1 MSLNNKYRNVF
12 ISAVLT
18 MHNEELYLG
27 QCIDSVLAQDH
38 DNFEFIIIDDGSTDR
53 SCEIVESYHDNRI
66 QLYRNHQDYI
76 QSLNLGI
83 SKASGKY
90 IAHVDADDVMYKS
103 RFSEQIYY
111 MEQHGDVDISG
122 AFMESFGHLNIDYTA
137 PTDNLHIIS
146 DLLWGVQVFHPVMM
160 FRTSSRVSRC
170 MKDHLYNPQCPL
182 CEDYALLVSSALQGM
197 SFGNVPQ
204 KLVHYR
210 LSEKQ
215 LTCSK
220 AKQVK
225 FYMLQVRRRYYNH
238 IISALLNY
246 NRESYNPA
254 ILSLSD
260 RYIRKEIK
268 KNDYLKSIS
277 NLYYQYLTE
286 VR

>member
-1 MSLNNKYRNVF
+1 MNNKYRNVF

-18 MHNEELYLG
+18 MHNEELYLE

-38 DNFEFIIIDDGSTDR
+38 DNFEFIIVDDGSTDR
-53 SCEIVESYHDNRI
+53 SREIVESYHDNRI

-90 IAHVDADDVMYKS
+90 IAHVDADDIICKS

-111 MEQHGDVDISG
+111 MEQHRDVDISG
-122 AFMESFGHLNIDYTA
+122 AFMESFGRLNIDYTA

-146 DLLWGVQVFHPVMM
+146 DLLWGVQIFHPVMM
-160 FRTSSRVSRC
+160 FRTSSLVSRR
-170 MKDHLYNPQCPL
+170 MKEQLYNPQCPL
-182 CEDYALLVSSALQGM
+182 CEDYDLLVSCALQGM

-204 KLVHYR
+204 KLVRYR

-215 LTCSK
+215 LTYAK

-225 FYMLQVRRRYYNH
+225 FYMLQVRRKYYDY
-238 IISALLNY
+238 IVSALLNY
-246 NRESYNPA
+246 NSESYTSA
-254 ILSLSD
+254 IQSLSD